1 MRVVGFGRIVVMGV
15 GLTLGLPGAPLK
27 AAEEPFGQETVEIR
41 KPRQP
46 IRRASHAHAHSAGSH
61 AGHRHGPASGHRHA
75 HPAGRGHDHRHDH
88 RHDHGAKHGTPD
100 HAHAHGLET
109 ENLFGFTLGSDTEHR
124 GARGI
129 AIESVGRFGKW
140 DGSYA
145 GIGKKIE
152 FAYGLT
158 DDISVAAG
166 MFAGYHRVRGVTGFD
181 DTEALYFNGIGGELR
196 WRLIRRT
203 PGAFGVTL
211 HLEPAIQTHDE
222 LTGLSGVK
230 YGAENKLILDTELV
244 KDRVYAAFN
253 LLHELEHV
261 RETGAT
267 TWESGSKIG
276 IAVAA
281 TAKVTPELFLG
292 GEARYLRAYDGLLP
306 RTFLGEA
313 FYVGPTLY
321 ARLAPTAWL
330 SLAWNVQ
337 VAGRE
342 AGGTGRFDL
351 TNFER
356 HHLRL
361 KAGIEF

>member
-1 MRVVGFGRIVVMGV
+1 MRARGVGGIIVVGA
-15 GLTLGLPGAPLK
+15 GLAAGLPSAPLA
-27 AAEEPFGQETVEIR
+27 AAEEPFGQESTEIR
-41 KPRQP
+41 KPRQATK
-46 IRRASHAHAHSAGSH
+46 RTSHVHAHRGGSH
-61 AGHRHGPASGHRHA
+61 AGGHGAPSEHRRAAGHGRDHGH
-75 HPAGRGHDHRHDH
+75 GHDHGVR
-88 RHDHGAKHGTPD
+88 RGAPD

-129 AIESVGRFGKW
+129 AVETIGRFGKW
-140 DGSYA
+140 DGTYV
-145 GIGKKIE
+145 GIGKKLE

-158 DDISVAAG
+158 DDISIAAG
-166 MFAGYHRVRGVTGFD
+166 LFAGYHRVRGVTGFD

-203 PGAFGVTL
+203 PGAYGITL

-222 LTGLSGVK
+222 LTGLSGIK
-230 YGAENKLILDTELV
+230 YGAENKLIVDTELV
-244 KDRVYAAFN
+244 NDRIFAAFN
-253 LLHELEHV
+253 LLYELEHV

-281 TAKVTPELFLG
+281 TAKIAPELFLG

-306 RTFLGEA
+306 QTFLGEA
-313 FYVGPTLY
+313 FYLGPTLH

-342 AGGTGRFDL
+342 VGGAGRLDL

-356 HHLRL
+356 HHLRI